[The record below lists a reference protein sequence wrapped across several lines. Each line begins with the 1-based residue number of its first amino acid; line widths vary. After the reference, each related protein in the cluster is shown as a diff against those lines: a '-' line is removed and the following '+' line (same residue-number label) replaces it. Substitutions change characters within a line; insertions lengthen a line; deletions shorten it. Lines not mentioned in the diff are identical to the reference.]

1 MGKGLR
7 AMAIQQWSDQITV
20 GELVDDP
27 QFTEDITALAES
39 LEVAPR
45 DVVLHFSAVGF
56 INSSDIAL
64 LLRLRKLVISA
75 KRRLILCGVNPQVWG
90 VFQVTGLDKILEFT
104 NDIAT
109 ALATVQLAAPRTQSR
124 AGKRSAGP

>member
-1 MGKGLR
+1 
-7 AMAIQQWSDQITV
+7 MAIQQWSDQITV

-64 LLRLRKLVISA
+64 LLRLRKLVTSA

>member
-1 MGKGLR
+1 
-7 AMAIQQWSDQITV
+7 MAIQQWSDQITV

>member
-109 ALATVQLAAPRTQSR
+109 ALATVQLAAPRSQSR

>member
-1 MGKGLR
+1 
-7 AMAIQQWSDQITV
+7 MAIQQWSDQITV

-109 ALATVQLAAPRTQSR
+109 ALATVQLAAPRSQSR